1 MTDRDRLI
9 LDVET
14 DGSMTAREAVAS
26 AGSTLVELVNLFHE
40 LAESQG
46 LAIGPAEDE
55 SQLSGELA
63 TTIEEL
69 NLSVR
74 SYNCLKRE
82 GINTVGDLVQRSEQE
97 LMDIRNFGQKSIDEV
112 KAKLEELG
120 LGLREE

>member
-1 MTDRDRLI
+1 MFSPEEYQRLVQFCKKNRI
-9 LDVET
+9 SVYQ
-14 DGSMTAREAVAS
+14 
-26 AGSTLVELVNLFHE
+26 LVNLFSE

-55 SQLSGELA
+55 SQLSGDLA
-63 TTIEEL
+63 ITIEEL

-82 GINTVGDLVQRSEQE
+82 GINTVGDLVQKSESE

-112 KAKLEELG
+112 KGVLEELA

>member
-14 DGSMTAREAVAS
+14 NGAVNPKEAVAS
-26 AGSTLVELVNLFHE
+26 AGKTLDALVNLFAD
-40 LAESQG
+40 LAESAFREIPPTEPEAPSDDY
-46 LAIGPAEDE
+46 LI
-55 SQLSGELA
+55 
-63 TTIEEL
+63 TIEEL

-82 GINTVGDLVQRSEQE
+82 GINTVGDLVGKTESE

-112 KAKLEELG
+112 KGKLEELG
-120 LGLREE
+120 LSLRED